1 MEAYPM
7 PMFAKLTVQ
16 DVKKSIQ
23 WYRKV
28 LHFTAVFELTDDD
41 GNVVMA
47 HIRRKK
53 YQDLMLVLGDTHG
66 AFQEERVILQFAA
79 DDVDAIVK
87 NGGADIIE
95 GPVIRPWNARELVLK
110 DPDGYVL
117 TFSMRVDHEK
127 TFHDVIDEVTG

>member
-28 LHFTAVFELTDDD
+28 LHFAAVFELTDDD

-53 YQDLMLVLGDTHG
+53 YQDLMLVLGDT
-66 AFQEERVILQFAA
+66 
-79 DDVDAIVK
+79 
-87 NGGADIIE
+87 
-95 GPVIRPWNARELVLK
+95 
-110 DPDGYVL
+110 
-117 TFSMRVDHEK
+117 
-127 TFHDVIDEVTG
+127 

>member
-23 WYRKV
+23 WCK
-28 LHFTAVFELTDDD
+28 
-41 GNVVMA
+41 NV
-47 HIRRKK
+47 
-53 YQDLMLVLGDTHG
+53 
-66 AFQEERVILQFAA
+66 LQFAA
-79 DDVDAIVK
+79 DDVDVYVK
-87 NGGADIIE
+87 NAGADIIE

-117 TFSMRVDHEK
+117 TLSMRADHEK

>member
-16 DVKKSIQ
+16 DVKKSIE
-23 WYRKV
+23 WYKNV

-47 HIRRKK
+47 HIRGKK
-53 YQDLMLVLGDTHG
+53 YQDLMLVLGDTQG

-79 DDVDAIVK
+79 DDVDVYVK
-87 NGGADIIE
+87 NAGADIIE

-117 TFSMRVDHEK
+117 TLSMRAEHEK